1 MKLQQLQ
8 MLNALAESGS
18 LQGAAEQLH
27 RTQAAVSMAL
37 RKLEDTAGFALFDRN
52 GYRLALTA
60 RGEQFLR
67 QARELLRQQARLRSL
82 TEQLRTGA
90 EPQLRISY
98 DHTCSPT
105 LLFAAM
111 QAVQQRYPA
120 TELLVSGDSQLR
132 SLRAVREGEA
142 DLALVPWLPIFRQH
156 GDFETRRVQP
166 FELMIAM
173 APGLAE
179 RYGGLPCNR
188 EQLLELPMLIPQDQ
202 EVGINLDRLLRMPGQ
217 QRIRVNDSVAQREL
231 LLAELGWGIIPVGL
245 VQNALAQGR
254 LVAVE
259 IPDFMNHV
267 HLEIHLVRSA
277 ERIAGPANELVW
289 RTIVGQPSSGQ

>member
-8 MLNALAESGS
+8 MLNAVAETGS
-18 LQGAAEQLH
+18 LQGAADQLH

-37 RKLEDTAGFALFDRN
+37 RKLEESAGFALFDRQ
-52 GYRLALTA
+52 GYRLGLTS

-67 QARELLRQQARLRSL
+67 QARELLRQQERLKSL
-82 TEQLRTGA
+82 TEQLRGGA

-98 DHTCSPT
+98 DHTCSPR

-111 QAVQQRYPA
+111 QAVQQQFPA

-132 SLRAVREGEA
+132 SLRAIREGEA
-142 DLALVPWLPIFRQH
+142 DLALVPWLPVFRQH
-156 GDFETRRVQP
+156 GDFQTQLVQP
-166 FELMIAM
+166 FELIIAI
-173 APGLAE
+173 APGLAA
-179 RYGGLPCNR
+179 RHGGIPKNR

-202 EVGINLDRLLRMPGQ
+202 DVGINLDRLLRMPGQ

-245 VQNALAQGR
+245 VQDALAQQR
-254 LVAVE
+254 LVAIE

-277 ERIAGPANELVW
+277 ERIAGPANQLLWQRV
-289 RTIVGQPSSGQ
+289 VGH

>member
-8 MLNALAESGS
+8 MLNALAETGS
-18 LQGAAEQLH
+18 LQGAADRLH
-27 RTQAAVSMAL
+27 RTQAAVSMGL
-37 RKLEDTAGFALFDRN
+37 RKLEETAGFALFDRD
-52 GYRLALTA
+52 GYRLALTN

-82 TEQLRTGA
+82 TEQLRAGA
-90 EPQLRISY
+90 ESQLRISY
-98 DHTCSPT
+98 DHTCSPR
-105 LLFAAM
+105 LLFSAM
-111 QAVQQRYPA
+111 QAVQQQFTA

-166 FELMIAM
+166 FELIVAI
-173 APGLAE
+173 APGLAA
-179 RYGGLPCNR
+179 RYGGVPQQR

-202 EVGINLDRLLRMPGQ
+202 DVGINLDRLLRKPGQ

-245 VQNALAQGR
+245 VQDALAQQR

-277 ERIAGPANELVW
+277 ERIAGPANQLVW
-289 RTIVGQPSSGQ
+289 QRVVGN